1 MGDRIGG
8 VIIVVAFVFIVVLL
22 FNGFWAECT
31 NTSPEFLDWKAS
43 R

>member
-1 MGDRIGG
+1 MHILGR
-8 VIIVVAFVFIVVLL
+8 VAVVVFFIFLILLL